1 MNILLNIVKQLYVC
15 TFNSSVSYREIKC
28 EKYQSPRIISDTNMA
43 EYYFDDED
51 YYDDYDDY
59 DEESEYDSLV
69 SGAGFEF
76 DDLYDDVCEDY
87 DYDSFRI
94 MNIINYDYK
103 LVKPS
108 YLEMSTI
115 SSHMMEFIEVMGWDN
130 CYFDENFM
138 QCLRDIKSLAS
149 KRSKEI
155 LKTVLDT
162 NDLVVDKIFGYIQWK
177 AENEGQGLEVEADD
191 FVQEFAEKEDDQ
203 EEVSQG
209 EMAQEEAAQAQ
220 EELAQEKVAQEEVAE
235 NSAGGDWRF
244 EDENEDPQM
253 EEECRELYDIF
264 DLLRNKEFDAFDL
277 IESDLESI
285 KEFLTGESSSP
296 GVVVSDALA
305 ELAVAD

>member
-1 MNILLNIVKQLYVC
+1 
-15 TFNSSVSYREIKC
+15 
-28 EKYQSPRIISDTNMA
+28 MA

-149 KRSKEI
+149 KRSKEV
-155 LKTVLDT
+155 LKTVLDAP
-162 NDLVVDKIFGYIQWK
+162 DLVVDKIFGYIQWK
-177 AENEGQGLEVEADD
+177 AENEGQGVEIEADD
-191 FVQEFAEKEDDQ
+191 FVQEVDQ
-203 EEVSQG
+203 EKVAE
-209 EMAQEEAAQAQ
+209 EEAAQEKAAKEEATQEKAAQ
-220 EELAQEKVAQEEVAE
+220 EEVAQEQVAE